1 MHDLDRFNN
10 KVFFG
15 DNLLLL
21 KELPSSS
28 IDLIYID
35 PPFNTGKIQR
45 RDNFSVLKTNNK
57 KNNGF
62 QGKGYDLLKT
72 STNQY
77 VDKFVDFHNFILPR
91 LEEAYRVLSEN
102 GSLYLHIDYREVH
115 YIKIMLDNIFGRDSF
130 INEIIWAYDFGAR
143 AKKRWPAKHDNIL
156 FYAKNPKEFTFNTE
170 NLDREPYLAPG
181 LVTPEKAAL
190 GKLPTDVWWHTI
202 VSPTGKEKTGYPSQK
217 PEAIIKRIITAS
229 SNPKDTILDFFA
241 GSGTTGIVAKKLD
254 RNFILA
260 DSNQQSIDII
270 KSRYKKDFPGYK
282 LITKKI

>member
-1 MHDLDRFNN
+1 MYNIDRYTN

-21 KELPSSS
+21 KELPSNS
-28 IDLIYID
+28 IELIYID

-45 RDNFSVLKTNNK
+45 RDNFTAIKSKNK

-62 QGKGYDLLKT
+62 KGLGYDLKKT

-77 VDKFVDFHNFILPR
+77 LDKFDDFHNFILPR
-91 LEEAYRVLSEN
+91 LEEAYRVLSEK
-102 GSLYLHIDYREVH
+102 GSLYIHIDYREVH
-115 YIKIMLDNIFGRDSF
+115 YIKIMLDNIFGRESF

-143 AKKRWPAKHDNIL
+143 AKTRWPAKHDNIL
-156 FYAKNPKEFTFNTE
+156 FYAKNPKHFTFNTDH
-170 NLDREPYLAPG
+170 LDREPYLAPG
-181 LVTPEKAAL
+181 LVTPEKASL

-217 PEAIIKRIITAS
+217 PEAIIKRIISAS
-229 SNPKDTILDFFA
+229 SNPKDTVLDFFA

-254 RNFILA
+254 RKFILA
-260 DSNQQSIDII
+260 DLNQQSIDVI
-270 KSRYKKDFPGYK
+270 KNRFKKDFPKYK